1 MLKRNRAIQ
10 ILCSM
15 VIGILFLFAVLAFL
29 VLSGI
34 FSLEQTKIT
43 ISTESIEALYDST
56 PLTNHSWRITRG
68 SLKPGHTISVQFH
81 GSQTNVGES
90 ENTIDVVITDEL
102 GADVTSDYDITYNL
116 GIIKVNP
123 RYLIITSASDSKLF
137 DGYPLQNSNFEITS
151 EHKGLVVGH
160 NALVSITGSITDI
173 GETPNTIESVI
184 IYDKLGADVTN
195 NYHLFVREGVLRITS
210 PFGASGM
217 PEFDGE
223 SDLIPGD
230 EFENAVLYS
239 IYSDIADKV
248 YLKISSY
255 GSYSGKYWSEAHV
268 YPKLINDKYCASY
281 IIGLSANDKSL
292 INTIEIKSNYQPYA
306 LPYYMVPEEGNAEL
320 QTNDVTYSG
329 GITNSYIVSYIN
341 IGTEYPAV
349 NKKYAQY
356 ESEYRSF
363 VYENY
368 LDLDDVSREFME
380 NIIQKEGFSAG
391 DENIIKT
398 VATYIQKSA
407 KYNLEYDPALEQES
421 NIAIAFLSKYKEGV
435 CRHYASAATLLYR
448 ALGIPARYTVGVTGD
463 LQAGEWTNI
472 LAKNAHA
479 WVEVYVDGTGWICVE
494 VTGGSL
500 GSSGGLDHGG
510 DCDCTD
516 CAGES
521 LGSGGDNAEP
531 PMEAILTPET
541 VRCQYNGKALKA
553 TNKLK
558 GFEAYEKLGYTYKA
572 VVEGQ
577 RTEAGITKSIIKSI
591 TIYDKDKKDVT
602 DSFALTL
609 KEGTVQVYLYSVEFS
624 SPSANIIYDGKPAE
638 AATLTTGALASGDT
652 FSVETTAKTDVGI
665 RLNTFNVKITDKSGQ
680 DVTDLYYIKKN
691 YGTLTILPIEITVKA
706 GDATKIFDGTALTCH
721 EFSIESGS
729 LAEGN
734 MLSMPAFIG
743 SQTQIGRCD
752 NVLSDISVLNNRGE
766 DVTPNYIIKYIIGT
780 LTITG

>member
-1 MLKRNRAIQ
+1 
-10 ILCSM
+10 M

-34 FSLEQTKIT
+34 FNLDQTKIT

-68 SLKPGHTISVQFH
+68 SLKPGHTISVEFR

-90 ENTIDVVITDEL
+90 ENTIEVIIKDEL
-102 GADVTSDYDITYNL
+102 GSDVTNDYDITYDL

-137 DGYPLQNSNFEITS
+137 DGFALQNSNFEITS

-160 NALVSITGSITDI
+160 NAVVTITGSITDV
-173 GETPNTIESVI
+173 GETPNTVESVV

-195 NYHLFVREGVLRITS
+195 NYHLFVREGVLRVTS

-217 PEFDGE
+217 PEFNGE
-223 SDLIPGD
+223 SDLLPGE
-230 EFENAVLYS
+230 EFQNAVLYS
-239 IYSDIADKV
+239 VYSNVDDRI
-248 YLKISSY
+248 YLKIGSY
-255 GSYSGKYWSEAHV
+255 GNYSGQYWNDAPV
-268 YPKLINDKYCASY
+268 YFKLINDKYCASY
-281 IIGLSANDKSL
+281 LVGLTSENKSL

-306 LPYYMVPEEGNAEL
+306 LPYYMVPKEGNAEI

-329 GITNSYIVSYIN
+329 GITNSYTVGYIK

-349 NKKYAQY
+349 NKKYTQY

-368 LDLDDVSREFME
+368 LALDDASRKFME
-380 NIIQKEGFSAG
+380 DIIKKEGFSAG
-391 DENIIKT
+391 DQNIINA
-398 VATYIQKSA
+398 VATYIQNA
-407 KYNLEYDPALEQES
+407 ATYNLEYDRALEQEN

-448 ALGIPARYTVGVTGD
+448 ALGIPARYTVGVTGE
-463 LQAGEWTNI
+463 LKAGEWTNI

-494 VTGGSL
+494 VTGGTAG
-500 GSSGGLDHGG
+500 GSIHGG
-510 DCDCTD
+510 DCDCAD
-516 CAGES
+516 CAGE
-521 LGSGGDNAEP
+521 GSDFTNAELP
-531 PMEAILTPET
+531 LMATLTPET
-541 VRCQYNGKALKA
+541 VRRQYNGKALKV

-558 GFEAYEKLGYTYKA
+558 GFEAFEKLGYTYKA

-577 RTEAGITKSIIKSI
+577 RTEAGITKSVIKSI

-602 DSFALTL
+602 ASFKLTL
-609 KEGTVQVYLYSVEFS
+609 KEGIVQVYLYTVEFT
-624 SPSANIIYDGKPAE
+624 SPSADIIYDGKPA
-638 AATLTTGALASGDT
+638 AVATLTSGEFASGDT
-652 FSVETTAKTDVGI
+652 FAVQTTAQTDVGI
-665 RLNTFNVKITDKSGQ
+665 RLNTFEVKITDKSGK
-680 DVTDLYYIKKN
+680 DVTELYYVKKN
-691 YGTLTILPIEITVKA
+691 YGTLSILPIEITVKA
-706 GDATKIFDGTALTCH
+706 GDATKVFDGTALTCH
-721 EFSIESGS
+721 EFSIESGA
-729 LAEGN
+729 LAEGH

-766 DVTPNYIIKYIIGT
+766 DVTQNYIIKYIIGT